1 MQRKWWE
8 LARSTETYSVYVC
21 NMHQNVVLLVETI
34 EWDVAY
40 KDVINKVVWGSANK
54 GCAMNRYESHS
65 LKVQP

>member
-1 MQRKWWE
+1 
-8 LARSTETYSVYVC
+8 
-21 NMHQNVVLLVETI
+21 MHQNVALLVETI